1 MGLLKR
7 LFGRGAGQVERNES
21 AEPVQS
27 GSTVAPREEE
37 RLVEVPAYVP
47 VSPAAHRTAVV
58 VAAAVSSAVHPTESL
73 TLKRLSMAN
82 AEYQRVAAIASAIA
96 AGDRPQSAFTVR
108 HIYKKD
114 TQSNEKL
121 LEDERLMEGI
131 DYAA

>member
-27 GSTVAPREEE
+27 ASTVAPREEE

-47 VSPAAHRTAVV
+47 VSPAAHRTAV